1 MSARKPLTLLAV
13 PAILSLVAPACAQS
27 SGRADPAS
35 AVGVAS
41 RGDLS
46 YADLADLVVDSPL
59 IIDATI
65 RSATRIK
72 GAEAASVA
80 PGSARFYVEGDVG
93 TLVRGT
99 GAIPARVG
107 WLVDV
112 PLDPRGRAP
121 APKKQRV
128 LAFARPVANRPDQ
141 VQLIAKDAQRAW
153 SPAADA
159 LARRIAAEAAST
171 DAPPVIT
178 GVKSAF
184 YVPGS
189 LPGEGETQIFLLTR
203 NDRPAALSVLRRPGE
218 QPRWSIALSEVIDEN
233 ATAPTRDTL
242 LWYRLACFLP
252 RILPD
257 TATAALEESEA
268 AHAREDYAFVIQQ
281 LGACRGD
288 AVGPTSG
295 GAVSGDS
302 LNGGGVPG

>member
-1 MSARKPLTLLAV
+1 MSARKPLILLTV
-13 PAILSLVAPACAQS
+13 PAVLSLAAPAIAQAPVP
-27 SGRADPAS
+27 SGSAS
-35 AVGVAS
+35 VVGVA
-41 RGDLS
+41 GAGEQP
-46 YADLADLVVDSPL
+46 YADFADLVVDSPL

-72 GAEAASVA
+72 GAEAAGVA
-80 PGSARFYVEGDVG
+80 AGAARFYVEGDVG

-112 PLDPRGRAP
+112 PLDARGRAP
-121 APKKQRV
+121 SLKKQRV
-128 LAFARPVANRPDQ
+128 LAFVRPVANRPDQ
-141 VQLIAKDAQRAW
+141 VQLVAKDAQRPW

-159 LARRIAAEAAST
+159 LVRRIAAEAASA
-171 DAPPVIT
+171 DAPPVVT

-189 LPGEGETQIFLLTR
+189 LPGEGETQIFLLTG
-203 NDRPAALSVLRRPGE
+203 NNRPAAISVLRRPGE

-252 RILPD
+252 RTLPD
-257 TATAALEESEA
+257 TATAALGDGEA

-281 LGACRGD
+281 LGTCRG
-288 AVGPTSG
+288 AAAPVSG
-295 GAVSGDS
+295 GAA
-302 LNGGGVPG
+302 PA

>member
-1 MSARKPLTLLAV
+1 MSARNPFTVLAV
-13 PAILSLVAPACAQS
+13 PAVLTLGAPALAQV
-27 SGRADPAS
+27 AAPTNPVS
-35 AVGVAS
+35 AVGVA
-41 RGDLS
+41 GGPALS
-46 YADLADLVVDSPL
+46 YADFADLVVDSPL
-59 IIDATI
+59 IVDATI

-72 GAEAASVA
+72 GAEAAGVA
-80 PGSARFYVEGDVG
+80 ANATRFYVEGDVG

-121 APKKQRV
+121 TLKKQRV

-141 VQLIAKDAQRAW
+141 IQLIAKDAQRAW

-159 LARRIAAEAAST
+159 LTRRIATAAAST

-203 NDRPAALSVLRRPGE
+203 GDRPAAVSILRRPGE

-252 RILPD
+252 RTLPD
-257 TATAALEESEA
+257 AATGALEDSDA

-281 LGACRGD
+281 LGACRGNGAAD
-288 AVGPTSG
+288 AIS
-295 GAVSGDS
+295 
-302 LNGGGVPG
+302 GGGVPS